1 MNIMN
6 IRKSMWKNF
15 FMQFVLVYFIFAPPP
30 VYTQENQFEQFGD
43 TFRFLPLY
51 VMVVSLAM
59 EDYEG
64 MGQLAL
70 GTLST
75 QAVVEG
81 IKYGFNT
88 AHKNG
93 NSVAFAKRPCCDDN
107 YQGMPS
113 GHSAGVFSAAGYVYY
128 RYGWKPA
135 IPVGILAVLTAASR
149 VEAKKHSILQVSAG
163 ALIAWGFSYVFTNKY
178 MPKNTMI
185 MPNVDTDMQGNPSLS
200 LNVRYSF

>member
-1 MNIMN
+1 MT
-6 IRKSMWKNF
+6 IRKSMWKKF
-15 FMQFVLVYFIFAPPP
+15 FLQFALVYFIFAPPP
-30 VYTQENQFEQFGD
+30 VYTRENQFEQFGD
-43 TFRFLPLY
+43 TFRLLPLY

-75 QAVVEG
+75 QLVTEG
-81 IKYGFNT
+81 IKWGFDT

-93 NSVAFAKRPCCDDN
+93 NSVAFAKRPCCEDWK
-107 YQGMPS
+107 GMPS
-113 GHSAGVFSAAGYVYY
+113 GHSSAAFSAAGYVYY

-149 VEAKKHSILQVSAG
+149 VEAKKHSFLQVSAG

-185 MPNVDTDMQGNPSLS
+185 MPSVDTDMQGNPSLS

>member
-1 MNIMN
+1 
-6 IRKSMWKNF
+6 MWRHFLVKL
-15 FMQFVLVYFIFAPPP
+15 VLLYLVIAPPP
-30 VYTQENQFEQFGD
+30 VQARENQFEQFGD
-43 TFRFLPLY
+43 AFRFLPVY

-64 MGQLAL
+64 VGQLAL
-70 GTLST
+70 GTLGT
-75 QAVVEG
+75 QLVTEG
-81 IKYGFNT
+81 IKWGFDS

-93 NSVAFAKRPCCDDN
+93 NSVAFAKRPCCEDWK
-107 YQGMPS
+107 GMPS
-113 GHSAGVFSAAGYVYY
+113 GHASGAFSAVGFVYY

-149 VEAKKHSILQVSAG
+149 VEAKKHSILQVSVG
-163 ALIAWGFSYVFTNKY
+163 AALAWGFSYIFTHKY

-185 MPNVDTDMQGNPSLS
+185 MPNVDTDMQGNPALS